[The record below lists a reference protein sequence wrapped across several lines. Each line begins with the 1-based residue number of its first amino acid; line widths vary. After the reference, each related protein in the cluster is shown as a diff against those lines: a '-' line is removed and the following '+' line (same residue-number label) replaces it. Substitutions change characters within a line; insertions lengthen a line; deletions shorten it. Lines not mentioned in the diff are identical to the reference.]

1 MAVPTSLRTTADFAI
16 RGIVRVLFNLLYL
29 TIFIGPAK
37 QVGTRSYL
45 HLVANVVLLRRSQS

>member
-29 TIFIGPAK
+29 IFIGPAK